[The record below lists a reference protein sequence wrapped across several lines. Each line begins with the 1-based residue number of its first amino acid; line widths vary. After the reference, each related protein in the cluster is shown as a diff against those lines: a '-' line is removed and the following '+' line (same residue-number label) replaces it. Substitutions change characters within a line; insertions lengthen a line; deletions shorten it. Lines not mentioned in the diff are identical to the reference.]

1 MLLHTPF
8 KIVKNVNCEL
18 YLWFTFD
25 LHLSANLRHI
35 TPESSDSR
43 ISFNAYPWAY
53 CPLLYSAFRDHPGC
67 HQTSVWWADSV
78 MCLCHYCLFDT
89 PLDLV
94 AQEHHH
100 FRLTSSLMSLHIK
113 GYVSLG
119 ILWTSAEL
127 VLQLLCWTT
136 SSHPFLAAGQATLH
150 GYSELRNMILK
161 LDMSMVLG

>member
-1 MLLHTPF
+1 
-8 KIVKNVNCEL
+8 
-18 YLWFTFD
+18 
-25 LHLSANLRHI
+25 
-35 TPESSDSR
+35 
-43 ISFNAYPWAY
+43 
-53 CPLLYSAFRDHPGC
+53 
-67 HQTSVWWADSV
+67 

-100 FRLTSSLMSLHIK
+100 SRLTSSLMSLHIK

-161 LDMSMVLG
+161 LDMSIGSWTVSSYCLLSYYCSFTITIFFLIFLFFLLPHCILPHDKDLRCLLFIIGFY